1 MAGSSSSSPSMGF
14 DFDEKL
20 HVLAVEAVD
29 DGLIDR
35 KAIERLLINSE
46 YKGMFVH
53 GVLVNL
59 VISFLV
65 STHGFVGAKTAD
77 SDKTDLKVNLII
89 TDYCMRGM
97 TGYELLKR
105 IKVHGGRSSR
115 VLAKAS
121 SAIRRDKTE
130 CHIKKQNNP
139 SQGGFAGEDEHAE
152 KMSKGET

>member
-46 YKGMFVH
+46 YKENITENKKKAIEYLGLADGHHTNH
-53 GVLVNL
+53 GVQ
-59 VISFLV
+59 
-65 STHGFVGAKTAD
+65 
-77 SDKTDLKVNLII
+77 DLKVNLII

-105 IKVHGGRSSR
+105 IKESPTMKGDTSSCS
-115 VLAKAS
+115 V
-121 SAIRRDKTE
+121 I
-130 CHIKKQNNP
+130 
-139 SQGGFAGEDEHAE
+139 
-152 KMSKGET
+152 